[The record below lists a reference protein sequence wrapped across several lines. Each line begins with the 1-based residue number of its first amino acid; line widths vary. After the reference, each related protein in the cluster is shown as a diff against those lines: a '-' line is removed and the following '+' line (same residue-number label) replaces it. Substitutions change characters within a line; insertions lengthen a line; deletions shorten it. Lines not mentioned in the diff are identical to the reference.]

1 MGTLRPKCL
10 LYGYMEPW
18 VFGGFSK
25 CIRILSAVLL
35 IGGLGLGESVRVWC
49 RCSRMGPQGTLVG
62 QRHRWANPKSYT
74 LLHMKLHITTIL
86 SPTTLLL

>member
-10 LYGYMEPW
+10 LYGYMGLR

-35 IGGLGLGESVRVWC
+35 IGGLGYLVWG
-49 RCSRMGPQGTLVG
+49 S
-62 QRHRWANPKSYT
+62 
-74 LLHMKLHITTIL
+74 L
-86 SPTTLLL
+86 SGFGAGVPEWGLRAL